1 MHQLCVGYQV
11 PTADARLNSS
21 FICRHWGEIML
32 ARILSLVV
40 SLHAFSIATASLAIA
55 WGEEHDVRVVDPVDR
70 CRVVAAKADAQG
82 TIHLLYDRDD
92 GPQYVKSI
100 DRGQS
105 LSAAM
110 PIINACRNLQNWC
123 SRAKTLP

>member
-1 MHQLCVGYQV
+1 
-11 PTADARLNSS
+11 
-21 FICRHWGEIML
+21 ML

-40 SLHAFSIATASLAIA
+40 PLYAFSIATASLAIA

-105 LSAAM
+105 LS
-110 PIINACRNLQNWC
+110 PGDPN
-123 SRAKTLP
+123 P